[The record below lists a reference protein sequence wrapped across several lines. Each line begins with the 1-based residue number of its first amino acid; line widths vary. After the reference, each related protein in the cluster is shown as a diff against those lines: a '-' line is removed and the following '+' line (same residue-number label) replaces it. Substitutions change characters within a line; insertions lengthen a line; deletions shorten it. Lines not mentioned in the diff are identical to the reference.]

1 MALEYFCCYHSYRK
15 KLAKLSDQEVGRLF
29 RSLLEYSETGETQEL
44 TGRESVAF
52 DFISDDIDRA
62 KERYSEKCRINRENA
77 SERNRQKSDVSDR
90 KRTLTSDSE
99 LSQNKDKDKDK
110 TKNKN
115 KDDTFSF
122 AYAQEKAPPI
132 APPPGGAGRS
142 LSRQEESFSR
152 FWDAYPRK
160 VGKQAA
166 LKAWKKLAPDN
177 KLTEKILSA
186 VAAQKHCQ
194 QWIKDGGQFIPNP
207 TTWLNQ
213 GRWEDE
219 TEIDTPGTRR
229 KSFSEI
235 AAEMAKRM
243 EGEHDD

>member
-62 KERYSEKCRINRENA
+62 KDRYSEKCRINRENA
-77 SERNRQKSDVSDR
+77 NERNRLKANASDR
-90 KRTLTSDSE
+90 KRTIPNDSE
-99 LSQNKDKDKDK
+99 SSQNKNKDKDK

-115 KDDTFSF
+115 KDDTFPF
-122 AYAQEKAPPI
+122 ADAQEKVSGARGRTRFTPPTVDEVR
-132 APPPGGAGRS
+132 AYCQERQNGVDPERFVDFYASKGWMVGKNKMADWKSCVRTWER
-142 LSRQEESFSR
+142 RQE
-152 FWDAYPRK
+152 P
-160 VGKQAA
+160 
-166 LKAWKKLAPDN
+166 
-177 KLTEKILSA
+177 SA
-186 VAAQKHCQ
+186 QPPAK
-194 QWIKDGGQFIPNP
+194 
-207 TTWLNQ
+207 
-213 GRWEDE
+213 
-219 TEIDTPGTRR
+219 

-243 EGEHDD
+243 EDET

>member
-62 KERYSEKCRINRENA
+62 KDRYAEKCRKNRENA
-77 SERNRQKSDVSDR
+77 NERNRPKASDSDR
-90 KRTLTSDSE
+90 KRTLPDVNES
-99 LSQNKDKDKDK
+99 SQDKDKDK
-110 TKNKN
+110 T

-166 LKAWKKLAPDN
+166 LKAWKKLAPDD

-207 TTWLNQ
+207 TTWINQ

-219 TEIDTPGTRR
+219 TEIDTTGTRR

-235 AAEMAKRM
+235 AAEMAKRT
-243 EGEHDD
+243 EGKHDD